1 MPAMGAPGRT
11 IVGFSISLLIAAAAA
26 CGPTGRPNSGDDD
39 GTGVDAPPAGSEICN
54 DAIDNDGDNR
64 VDCSDVDCSGI
75 GECPV
80 CGSVENPEAQP
91 LALPDG
97 IGMSTT
103 CSTDAQCTGD
113 PTLPNCVAKECHAS
127 YVSTLDFIGFPMG
140 ATLVDPTKLLAV
152 CVNMEHSYLRDLQI
166 ELLTPSGGVFIL
178 HKFVDRSGG
187 EIYLGNA
194 NDADNAATPV
204 AGTGMEY
211 CWTATAAQTML
222 EAPTMMNSGFNEVLP
237 PGNYKAIAPWAGL
250 AGTALNGTWR
260 MRVTDLWPADNG
272 FMFKWSIKFDP
283 TLVSDCAGPII
294 L

>member
-1 MPAMGAPGRT
+1 MRALGTT
-11 IVGFSISLLIAAAAA
+11 IAGFSILVAAA
-26 CGPTGRPNSGDDD
+26 CGPAGRSGNGGDD
-39 GTGVDAPPAGSEICN
+39 TGGPDAPPPGTEICD
-54 DAIDNDGDNR
+54 DAIDNDGDGR
-64 VDCSDVDCSGI
+64 ADCSDVDCSGI
-75 GECPV
+75 GDCPV

-97 IGMSTT
+97 IGESTV

-113 PTLPNCVAKECHAS
+113 PMIPNCVAKECHAS
-127 YVSTLDFIGFPMG
+127 YVSTLDFIGFPQG

-152 CVNMEHSYLRDLQI
+152 CVNMEHSYLRDLQM

-194 NDADNAATPV
+194 NDADDAGTPV

-222 EAPTMMNSGFNEVLP
+222 EAPTQMTSGFNELLP
-237 PGNYKAIAPWAGL
+237 AGNYKPIAPWQGL
-250 AGTALNGTWR
+250 AGTALNGTWK

>member
-1 MPAMGAPGRT
+1 MPAMRALGTLIAG
-11 IVGFSISLLIAAAAA
+11 VSLLITAA
-26 CGPTGRPNSGDDD
+26 CGPASRPGLGDDV
-39 GTGVDAPPAGSEICN
+39 GPGVDAPPGQEQCN
-54 DAIDNDGDNR
+54 DAVDNDGDGR
-64 VDCSDVDCSGI
+64 VDCSDTDCSGI
-75 GECPV
+75 GDCPV
-80 CGSVENPEAQP
+80 CGSVDNPEAQP

-97 IGMSTT
+97 IGESTT

-127 YVSTLDFIGFPMG
+127 YVSTLNFVGFPAG
-140 ATLVDPTKLLAV
+140 SKLTDPNLLLSV
-152 CVNMEHSYLRDLQI
+152 CVDMEHSYLRDLQI
-166 ELLTPSGGVFIL
+166 EVITPSGNLVIL

-194 NDADNAATPV
+194 NDADDAGTPV
-204 AGTGMEY
+204 PGTGMQY

-222 EAPTMMNSGFNEVLP
+222 EAPTMMGPSFSEILP
-237 PGNYKAIAPWAGL
+237 AGNYKTVAPWTSFG
-250 AGTALNGTWR
+250 GTDLNGIWK

>member
-1 MPAMGAPGRT
+1 MRAMRILGT
-11 IVGFSISLLIAAAAA
+11 LIAGASILISAA
-26 CGPTGRPNSGDDD
+26 CGPAGREGPGGDDT
-39 GTGVDAPPAGSEICN
+39 GNGVDAPFGQEQCN

-64 VDCSDVDCSGI
+64 VDCSDTDCSGI
-75 GECPV
+75 GDCPV
-80 CGSVENPEAQP
+80 CGSVDNPEAQP

-97 IGMSTT
+97 IGESTT

-113 PTLPNCVAKECHAS
+113 PALPNCVAKECHAS
-127 YVSTLDFIGFPMG
+127 YVSTLNFVGFPAG
-140 ATLVDPTKLLAV
+140 SKLTDPNMLLSV
-152 CVNMEHSYLRDLQI
+152 CVDMEHSYLRDLQMEVI
-166 ELLTPSGGVFIL
+166 TPSGNLIIL

-194 NDADNAATPV
+194 NDADDAGTPV
-204 AGTGMEY
+204 AGTGMQY
-211 CWTATAAQTML
+211 CWTPTATQTML
-222 EAPTMMNSGFNEVLP
+222 EAPTTMGPGFSQVLP
-237 PGNYKAIAPWAGL
+237 AGNYKSVAPWTSFGN
-250 AGTALNGTWR
+250 TDLNGIWK